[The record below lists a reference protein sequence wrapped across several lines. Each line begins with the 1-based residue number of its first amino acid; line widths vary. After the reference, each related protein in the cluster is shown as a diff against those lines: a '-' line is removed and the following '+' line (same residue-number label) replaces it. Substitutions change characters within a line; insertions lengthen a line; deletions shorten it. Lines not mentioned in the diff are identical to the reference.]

1 MNEDPLAPVN
11 RCVEDQNADF
21 YPVPVEQI
29 SKDAK
34 GREVL
39 PRRRG
44 GYLTRQEFVALYDA
58 AGQVLHMRNP
68 FSTRDP
74 LETIQYTELEYANR
88 IQNLLSRHVTRMV
101 DGKTAWI
108 VNVPGSGPVKMLPA
122 KVEV

>member
-1 MNEDPLAPVN
+1 MNEDPLGP
-11 RCVEDQNADF
+11 
-21 YPVPVEQI
+21 
-29 SKDAK
+29 SKSM
-34 GREVL
+34 
-39 PRRRG
+39 
-44 GYLTRQEFVALYDA
+44 LTTELAFIQFRKILELIAYSTLTGDA